1 MVKGRKT
8 LSNNK
13 SAFSCLGNQA
23 FGLLCNE
30 NRQVSGHIYSLR
42 SKTESLNSHAICAY
56 AVNTIF
62 DYWFCRYEFPNI
74 NKDNKPYKSSDGI
87 MSFSPE
93 VGVEIP
99 DGWEVL
105 MFAMFY

>member
-56 AVNTIF
+56 
-62 DYWFCRYEFPNI
+62 
-74 NKDNKPYKSSDGI
+74 SDGI